1 MSEPA
6 PIKDSPQKTGQKKNW
21 DDFLKTYYDKPQ
33 SLKTWSGFDVKEI
46 YTPKDRKDQ
55 DYKESIGDAGAY
67 PFTRGIHR
75 NMFRGRYWTRR
86 EVVGIGSPAD
96 THERAAYCFKQGA
109 MGMNTIADITYEMG
123 LDPDHPWARDEVGL
137 TGVNISSIKDME
149 TLIGDI
155 PLDKVS
161 WSVITASTVAAA
173 SMAQYVAVA
182 QNKGYDI
189 GRLRGSIQNDPI
201 HFRYCGF
208 EPACPLDL
216 SIKLGADV
224 MEFCTRHMPKWY
236 YTTVNMYDLREQGIT
251 APQEIAF
258 GLGIAMCYIDEL
270 IRRGLYTDEFAPRFT
285 FYVSCHIDFFEE
297 IAKIRAVRR
306 MWARLMKEKYGAE
319 DSRSMQ
325 FRFAVHTAG
334 CSLVPQQPL
343 NNMVRISFEAL
354 AAVLGGVQSLHCC
367 SYDEPMCL
375 PTDKGHVQA
384 LRTQQIIAYE
394 TGVTNVADPLGG
406 SYYVESLTDK
416 VEEEALKI
424 MKQVEDMGGMAE
436 AIRTQWLDRQFE
448 EEAVKRQRETDQ
460 GEKLTVGVNIFTSDP
475 ESETPLG
482 VQRVSDVSTR
492 KQIEDCTT
500 LKKTRDHQRVSD
512 AIERLGD
519 DAKEGRNII
528 PAMIEATKAFA
539 TTAEM
544 MGTVREAFGYSYDP
558 MNIVESPFGV
568 PPDTKVHAGSR
579 R

>member
-1 MSEPA
+1 MSNDAE
-6 PIKDSPQKTGQKKNW
+6 IKEKSKGTDDTRNW
-21 DDFLKTYYDKPQ
+21 DDFLKSYYDKPQ
-33 SLKTWSGFDVKEI
+33 SVKTWSGFDAKEI
-46 YTPKDRKDQ
+46 YTPEDRKNE
-55 DYKESIGDAGAY
+55 DYQEKIGDAGEF

-75 NMFRGRYWTRR
+75 DMFRGRYWTRR

-96 THERAAYCFKQGA
+96 THERAAYCFEQGA
-109 MGMNTIADITYEMG
+109 MGMNTIADVTYEMG
-123 LDPDHPWARDEVGL
+123 LDPDHPRARDEVGL

-149 TLIGDI
+149 ILVGDI

-161 WSVITASTVAAA
+161 WSVITASTVAAV

-182 QNKGYDI
+182 QDKGYDI
-189 GRLRGSIQNDPI
+189 STLRGSIQNDPI

-208 EPACPLDL
+208 RPACPHDL
-216 SIKLGADV
+216 SVKLGSDV

-258 GLGIAMCYIDEL
+258 GLGIAMCYIEEL
-270 IRRGLYTDEFAPRFT
+270 LRRGLDIDEFAPRFT

-297 IAKIRAVRR
+297 IAKIRAARR
-306 MWARLMKEKYGAE
+306 MWARLLKEKYGAKNP
-319 DSRSMQ
+319 RSMQ

-343 NNMVRISFEAL
+343 NNLVRISFEAL

-416 VEEEALKI
+416 MEEAALEI
-424 MKQVEDMGGMAE
+424 MQQVEDLGGMEE
-436 AIRTQWLDRQFE
+436 AIRTEWLDRQFDE
-448 EEAVKRQRETDQ
+448 QAVKRQQEIDE
-460 GEKLTVGVNIFTSDP
+460 GEKLTVGVNIFTSEP
-475 ESETPLG
+475 ETETPLG
-482 VQRVSDVSTR
+482 VQRVSRVSTR
-492 KQIEDCTT
+492 KQIEDCIK
-500 LKKTRDHQRVSD
+500 LKETRDHQKVAD
-512 AIERLGD
+512 AIKRLRE
-519 DAKEGRNII
+519 DAEEDRNTL
-528 PAMIEATKAFA
+528 PAMIEATRAFA
-539 TTAEM
+539 TTAELV
-544 MGTVREAFGYSYDP
+544 GTVREVYGYSYDP
-558 MNIVESPFGV
+558 MNILESPFG
-568 PPDTKVHAGSR
+568 PSPDVKKAAG
-579 R
+579 

>member
-270 IRRGLYTDEFAPRFT
+270 IRRGLYIDEFAPRFT

-448 EEAVKRQRETDQ
+448 EEAVKRQRETDH